1 MIFRVGRDVLHL
13 RFRLP
18 FLGFFIARERGLF
31 SCRAVDNIARLI
43 PFPRQRWKAK
53 RLRSLRLLLW
63 LLLQAPAR
71 LVDSKGALAGI
82 TTFILKHAQ
91 NLNFAIAGN
100 DAEAVMLDFVQ
111 PLAAGWQFVGFGR
124 KARRDEASR
133 EGTLQHPY

>member
-1 MIFRVGRDVLHL
+1 MRMD
-13 RFRLP
+13 
-18 FLGFFIARERGLF
+18 AD
-31 SCRAVDNIARLI
+31 CAVDNIESLI
-43 PFPRQRWKAK
+43 PFPRHRWKAK

-63 LLLQAPAR
+63 LLLEAPAR

-100 DAEAVMLDFVQ
+100 DAEAVVLDFMQ